1 MRRLLLVI
9 VVLLLVSTAVLAQ
22 ETTYVVQPGDT
33 LGRIATRFGVTAN
46 AIATANNLPTVDL
59 IYVGQ
64 ILVIPGVEPT
74 PAPTRAATVAPTS
87 TPAPAVDTAGE
98 SPESTAEAP
107 EATPEVVI
115 PPEVTAD
122 PAMPQINFQLGGEVL
137 SFAYPE
143 LMRRASMTWASSAVH
158 WTQGAGMEIAQG
170 AIDAARANDFRILL
184 TVQGDPTEWAADP
197 AAYNAAFAGFLA
209 QVAALSPDAI
219 QVWNNQNMESGWA
232 DDRVSAA
239 AYTDLLRVAYSAIKT
254 ANPAVTVISGAPVPT
269 PLFASCLPSGCE
281 DGAYMRQMADAG
293 AANYADCIG
302 VQYTQGALAPY
313 VSTGDRR
320 SLPDHHSYYFTPL
333 LDTVAGIFPD
343 KPLCITRIGY
353 LTSAGLPALPTAYEW
368 ATNTS
373 LSEQAEWL
381 AQAAL
386 QARNDGRV
394 QLFIVWNVD
403 STVYGDN
410 PEAGYAI
417 VRSDGECIACIALNA
432 AMRTQ

>member
-1 MRRLLLVI
+1 
-9 VVLLLVSTAVLAQ
+9 
-22 ETTYVVQPGDT
+22 
-33 LGRIATRFGVTAN
+33 
-46 AIATANNLPTVDL
+46 
-59 IYVGQ
+59 Q
-64 ILVIPGVEPT
+64 ILVIPGIEPT
-74 PAPTRAATVAPTS
+74 PAPTLAATVAPAA
-87 TPAPAVDTAGE
+87 TPAPAEAAAGE
-98 SPESTAEAP
+98 SPESTP
-107 EATPEVVI
+107 EATPEIVI

-158 WTQGAGMEIAQG
+158 WTLGAGTEIAQG
-170 AIDAARANDFRILL
+170 AIDAARANGFRILL
-184 TVQGDPTEWAADP
+184 AVQGDPAEWAADP
-197 AAYNAAFAGFLA
+197 AAYNTAFAGFLA

-239 AYTDLLRVAYSAIKT
+239 AYTDLLRAAYSAIKT

-281 DGAYMRQMADAG
+281 DGAYMQQMAAAG

-320 SLPDHHSYYFTPL
+320 SLPEHHSYYFTPL

-353 LTSAGLPALPTAYEW
+353 LTSAGLPALPAAYEW

-403 STVYGDN
+403 STVYDDD
-410 PEAGYAI
+410 PEAGYAL

-432 AMRTQ
+432 AMRAQ